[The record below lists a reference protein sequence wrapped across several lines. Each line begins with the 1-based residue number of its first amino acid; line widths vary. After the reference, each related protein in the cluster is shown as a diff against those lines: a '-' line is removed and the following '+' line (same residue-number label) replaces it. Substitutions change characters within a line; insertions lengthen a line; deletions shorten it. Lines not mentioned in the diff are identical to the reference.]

1 MCAVI
6 DPTRA
11 LARLDADRLAAD
23 VARVVR
29 VPSVTGDE
37 RAVME
42 AFAGLCGEHGL
53 AASLVEHDL
62 PDLRA
67 RPGHPGEEAARDE
80 LLGVTATLAGGD
92 GPRLCLNGHLDVVGP
107 GTEPWSH
114 GPWSGTLEDGL
125 LFGRGALDM
134 KAGVV
139 AALHAMAAVGED
151 APGEVVLQAVASEE
165 DGGLG
170 TFAALEADSAFDAC
184 VIPEPTGLAV
194 VAAHGGA
201 LTFRGVV
208 RGVSAHAAMR
218 LEGVSAIDRY
228 VPLHLALADLER
240 ELNADV
246 AHPLMAALEL
256 PYPVNVGQV
265 HSGDWSSSVPD
276 RLEFECRVGVPVG
289 VEPAAV
295 RERVEALVGD
305 VAEVS
310 WTGGQFSPAATD
322 LGDPLV
328 ALVSRAVEAETGAP
342 ARLMGMPAGTD
353 MRQFTA
359 RGIPCLLVGAGD
371 LRLAHAV
378 DEHVPVAEVLALA
391 RALVRVIAG

>member
-1 MCAVI
+1 
-6 DPTRA
+6 
-11 LARLDADRLAAD
+11 
-23 VARVVR
+23 
-29 VPSVTGDE
+29 
-37 RAVME
+37 
-42 AFAGLCGEHGL
+42 
-53 AASLVEHDL
+53 
-62 PDLRA
+62 
-67 RPGHPGEEAARDE
+67 
-80 LLGVTATLAGGD
+80 
-92 GPRLCLNGHLDVVGP
+92 
-107 GTEPWSH
+107 
-114 GPWSGTLEDGL
+114 
-125 LFGRGALDM
+125 M

-201 LTFRGVV
+201 LTFTGVV

-246 AHPLMAALEL
+246 AHPLMAELEL
-256 PYPVNVGQV
+256 PYPVSVGQV

-322 LGDPLV
+322 LGEPLV

-391 RALVRVIAG
+391 RALVRLIAG

>member
-11 LARLDADRLAAD
+11 LARLDADRLTED
-23 VARVVR
+23 VARLVR
-29 VPSVTGDE
+29 VPSVTGGE
-37 RAVME
+37 RPVME
-42 AFAGLCGEHGL
+42 AFLELCREHGL
-53 AASLVEHDL
+53 PASLHEHDL
-62 PDLRA
+62 AALRS
-67 RPGHPGEEAARDE
+67 RPGYPGEEALRDE
-80 LLGVTATLAGGD
+80 LVGVTATLAGGD
-92 GPRLCLNGHLDVVGP
+92 GPRLCFNGHLDVVGP
-107 GTEPWSH
+107 GTEPWTH
-114 GPWSGTLEDGL
+114 GPWSGAVVDGL
-125 LFGRGALDM
+125 VFGRGALDM

-240 ELNADV
+240 ELNAEV

-265 HSGDWSSSVPD
+265 HAGDWSSSVPD

-289 VEPAAV
+289 VKPAAV
-295 RERVEALVGD
+295 RERVEALVGG
-305 VAEVS
+305 VAELS

-328 ALVSRAVEAETGAP
+328 ALVSRAAEAETGAP

-359 RGIPCLLVGAGD
+359 RGIPCLLFGAGD

-378 DEHVPVAEVLALA
+378 DEHVPAAELLALA